1 MSDASFRLGLTL
13 CHFLTLRLSYPVK
26 LVEIEAKSTLM
37 YSICNRDDGPLG
49 VLFSTAVEK
58 CSLVLSHES
67 PHSVLVVVAVGGPSE
82 YVEVDSSD
90 KCKGGASSD
99 QIKLSL
105 FGVPPW
111 RNPEKG

>member
-13 CHFLTLRLSYPVK
+13 CRFLTLRLSYPVK

-49 VLFSTAVEK
+49 ILFSTAIEK
-58 CSLVLSHES
+58 CSLVLSHKS
-67 PHSVLVVVAVGGPSE
+67 HHSVVAVGGPSE
-82 YVEVDSSD
+82 YVEVDSSE
-90 KCKGGASSD
+90 KCKGWASSD

-111 RNPEKG
+111 RNPN